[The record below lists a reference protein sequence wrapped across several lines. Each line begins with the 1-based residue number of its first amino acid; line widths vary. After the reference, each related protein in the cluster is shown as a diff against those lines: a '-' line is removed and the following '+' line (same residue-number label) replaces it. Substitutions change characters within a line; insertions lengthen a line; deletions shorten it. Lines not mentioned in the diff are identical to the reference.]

1 MKCNEEYLSGRF
13 SQINQRV
20 RCRHTKSG
28 SAKIPR
34 HKISFFDNT
43 FSKQFS
49 VSQNFYITLRPSR
62 TSNSLTNKW
71 KIIPAARVCGVL
83 HTAKLRR
90 QKGAVYENV
99 EGLNFALG

>member
-1 MKCNEEYLSGRF
+1 MKS
-13 SQINQRV
+13 V
-20 RCRHTKSG
+20 RQADSVRSTRGSRSRRRKAGSTK
-28 SAKIPR
+28 ILR
-34 HKISFFDNT
+34 HKINFFNNT
-43 FSKQFS
+43 FLRKFS
-49 VSQNFYITLRPSR
+49 VSQNFYITRRAPR

-99 EGLNFALG
+99 ESLNFALG